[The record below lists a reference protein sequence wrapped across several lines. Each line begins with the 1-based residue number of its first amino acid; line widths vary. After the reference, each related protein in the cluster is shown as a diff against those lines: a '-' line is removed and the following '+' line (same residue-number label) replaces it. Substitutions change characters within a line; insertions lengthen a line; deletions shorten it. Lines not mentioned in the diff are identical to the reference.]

1 MSPKC
6 PNGLPADQN
15 VGRRALPDPVGLLV
29 RLPLEEA
36 PAGPVEGSV
45 RPKKLPLAKAR
56 ALPRNP
62 RRRNPA
68 AREKRLRKNRPRS
81 PRAAARKRN
90 ANSLRSSFRTNGRPE
105 LFGPSFVLLA
115 WGFFPLFVRELAPDR
130 QCATSMWEYFSRH
143 RKHHW
148 KQ

>member
-36 PAGPVEGSV
+36 LAGPVERSV

-56 ALPRNP
+56 ALPRN
-62 RRRNPA
+62 RR
-68 AREKRLRKNRPRS
+68 RS
-81 PRAAARKRN
+81 PRAEAGKRN
-90 ANSLRSSFRTNGRPE
+90 ANSLRSSFRTNHSDGRPE
-105 LFGPSFVLLA
+105 LFGPSFLV
-115 WGFFPLFVRELAPDR
+115 
-130 QCATSMWEYFSRH
+130 C
-143 RKHHW
+143 
-148 KQ
+148 